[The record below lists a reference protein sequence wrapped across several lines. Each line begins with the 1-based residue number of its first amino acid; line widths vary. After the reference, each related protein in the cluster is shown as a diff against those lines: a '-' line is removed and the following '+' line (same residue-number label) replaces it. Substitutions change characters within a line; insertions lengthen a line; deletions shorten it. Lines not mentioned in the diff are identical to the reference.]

1 MADMPAAAGDHMR
14 YMQRLGLVTVSA
26 GRRAWRR
33 VRPDYISESWAEQL
47 EDLGPVVAGA
57 QLYAATDGAT
67 YSAMA
72 LAQQGTYVQPRQFVD
87 PRAFPGVASDGRGLA
102 GLLYSP
108 ATTTKAAIANG
119 VAPAVALRSGMKA
132 LDRILTTVVA
142 DAGRQG
148 AGADIAARP
157 GVGYTRMVNPGAC
170 DRCAILAGRFY
181 RWNDGFLRHPDC
193 MCEHVATTA
202 SSEQEAFDRGLIE
215 DPYEYFESLSEEEQ
229 DRRFGKAGAQ
239 AIRDGADMSQ
249 VVNAR
254 RGMTANGHFT
264 VEGTSRYGHAA
275 QGLRRGQRRLTPE
288 GIYENAERFGGRT
301 DAERREYALQELR
314 THGYILPQ
322 GQVAKGAIRGQRE
335 GFGAMGRGGTRKAA
349 SEAVQRYRETGIRDP
364 RSRYTM
370 TDQERRLFDAERRYE
385 RAMSGVSPYTPPG
398 FGQTPDPY
406 GLGLNRTGGPR
417 PRAATPTEMAL
428 AESEYR
434 WALSAWGDRP
444 IPWRS

>member
-1 MADMPAAAGDHMR
+1 MADMPAAAGDHTR
-14 YMQRLGLVTVSA
+14 YMQRLGLGTVSA

-33 VRPDYISESWAEQL
+33 VRPDYVSESWAEQR
-47 EDLGPVVAGA
+47 EDLGAVVAGA

-119 VAPAVALRSGMKA
+119 VAPAVALRSGLRS

-202 SSEQEAFDRGLIE
+202 SSEQEAFDKGLIE

-229 DRRFGKAGAQ
+229 DRRFGKAGAK

-264 VEGTSRYGHAA
+264 VEGTSRSRHPAKGV
-275 QGLRRGQRRLTPE
+275 RRGGRRV
-288 GIYENAERFGGRT
+288 AAGGMHR
-301 DAERREYALQELR
+301 
-314 THGYILPQ
+314 
-322 GQVAKGAIRGQRE
+322 
-335 GFGAMGRGGTRKAA
+335 
-349 SEAVQRYRETGIRDP
+349 
-364 RSRYTM
+364 
-370 TDQERRLFDAERRYE
+370 
-385 RAMSGVSPYTPPG
+385 
-398 FGQTPDPY
+398 
-406 GLGLNRTGGPR
+406 
-417 PRAATPTEMAL
+417 
-428 AESEYR
+428 
-434 WALSAWGDRP
+434 
-444 IPWRS
+444 